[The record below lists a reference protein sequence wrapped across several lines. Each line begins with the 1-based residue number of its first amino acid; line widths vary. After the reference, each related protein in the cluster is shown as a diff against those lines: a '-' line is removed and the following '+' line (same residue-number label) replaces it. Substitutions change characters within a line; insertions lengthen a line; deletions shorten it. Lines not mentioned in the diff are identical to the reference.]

1 MKILVLSLIFSP
13 DNVSTAQIWSGIAE
27 DLRRAGHEL
36 CVITTTPHFNRDAS
50 LEANHKLYPWIGKLI
65 QKSTLGDIPV
75 FHILM
80 PSKHIWVPLRLL
92 SWIGFHILSTL
103 LGWFLKFKPNVIIAP
118 SPPLTI
124 GLSAWAIALIRR
136 ATYIYNV
143 QEIYPDIAVN
153 LGMMK
158 NRRIIQFFTWMERF
172 IYRKSAAVTSITP
185 AMCAKIKERVT
196 PEKVWHI
203 PNFVDLS
210 DVKVVER
217 DNDFAR
223 TYDLGQ
229 RFVVTYAGNMGVP
242 QNLGVLVDLAKALP
256 DLTVLFVGDGGD
268 AARLKQIA
276 EGLPN
281 VRFVPYQP
289 LSRMP
294 EIYACS
300 DLFYVGQDPK
310 ACADGIPSKIYRI
323 LGYRKPLL
331 VMTAPQSDLAEFV
344 TTSNSGILMEADL
357 QKNIAQLRDL
367 MANPTQLTTMGEAGF
382 NYVSTVFARPLISK
396 QYETLCQKV
405 QIGQS

>member
-1 MKILVLSLIFSP
+1 MKILILSLIFSP

-27 DLRRAGHEL
+27 DLRQAGHQL

-103 LGWFLKFKPNVIIAP
+103 LGWFLRFKPEVIIAP

-136 ATYIYNV
+136 AKYIYNV

-158 NRRIIQFFTWMERF
+158 NQRIINFFKWMERF
-172 IYRKSAAVTSITP
+172 IYKKSMAVTSITP
-185 AMCAKIKERVT
+185 AMCDKIKERVA
-196 PEKVWHI
+196 PEKVHHI

-210 DVKVVER
+210 DVKLVARE
-217 DNDFAR
+217 NDFAK
-223 TYDLGQ
+223 TYDLQ
-229 RFVVTYAGNMGVP
+229 NRFVVTYAGNMGVP
-242 QNLGVLVDLAKALP
+242 QNLGVLIDLAKALP
-256 DLTVLFVGDGGD
+256 ELTVLFVGDGGD
-268 AARLKQIA
+268 AARLKQEA
-276 EGLPN
+276 ENVSN

-310 ACADGIPSKIYRI
+310 ACSDGIPSKIYRI
-323 LGYRKPLL
+323 LGYQKPLL
-331 VMTAPQSDLAEFV
+331 VLTAPNSDLAQFV
-344 TTSNSGILMEADL
+344 QTAKSGVLLSEDTQEAV
-357 QKNIAQLRDL
+357 AQLRTL
-367 MANPTQLTTMGEAGF
+367 MKAPETLKTMGQEGY
-382 NYVSTVFARPLISK
+382 NYVSAVFARPIISQ
-396 QYETLCQKV
+396 QYETLCKKALE
-405 QIGQS
+405 S

>member
-1 MKILVLSLIFSP
+1 MR
-13 DNVSTAQIWSGIAE
+13 Q
-27 DLRRAGHEL
+27 AGHQL

-103 LGWFLKFKPNVIIAP
+103 LGWFLRFKPEVIIAP

-136 ATYIYNV
+136 AKYIYNV

-158 NRRIIQFFTWMERF
+158 NQRIINFFKWMERF
-172 IYRKSAAVTSITP
+172 IYKKSMAVTSITP
-185 AMCAKIKERVT
+185 AMCDKIKERVA
-196 PEKVWHI
+196 PEKVHHI

-210 DVKVVER
+210 DVKLVARE
-217 DNDFAR
+217 NDFAK
-223 TYDLGQ
+223 TYDLQ
-229 RFVVTYAGNMGVP
+229 NRFVVTYAGNMGVP
-242 QNLGVLVDLAKALP
+242 QNLGVLIDFAKALP
-256 DLTVLFVGDGGD
+256 ELTVLFVGDGGD
-268 AARLKQIA
+268 AARLKQEA
-276 EGLPN
+276 ENVSN

-310 ACADGIPSKIYRI
+310 ACSDGIPSKIYRI
-323 LGYRKPLL
+323 LGYQKPLL
-331 VMTAPQSDLAEFV
+331 VLTAPNSDLAQFV
-344 TTSNSGILMEADL
+344 QTAKSGVLLSEDTQEAV
-357 QKNIAQLRDL
+357 AQLRTL
-367 MANPTQLTTMGEAGF
+367 MKTP
-382 NYVSTVFARPLISK
+382 
-396 QYETLCQKV
+396 ETLKSMRSSPV
-405 QIGQS
+405 QSLANSMKPFAKRHWSPNHENAHHGRLWLCRQ